1 MTAEVER
8 YQQSSAPVIPITG
21 GTVVPALPPATDVDG
36 WIQVVAQV
44 AMLAER
50 IADTDFVP
58 DALKR
63 KPAAVTAA
71 ILAGREMGVA
81 PMTALQHIN
90 VIKGKPGQD
99 ALLMRALVLAKGHA
113 IEYGDCSDTRALV
126 RGKRRGEETWTEVV
140 FTADQARRAKIDL
153 GGYPEDKLIA
163 RATSRLCRR
172 KFADVISGLSYTL
185 EELQDGDVE
194 FTVGDEQT
202 ALPAADAPA
211 PSAPRTAQRKARA
224 TKTSAPARGGAAA
237 APAPAAP
244 AESPAGP
251 PLPGE
256 DGYDE
261 PHADDERGDPN
272 RKSTTAQNRMMHA
285 LFNEAECTDRD
296 ERLKL
301 TGLLLQRQLDTSAG
315 LTVADAGVIIDALEA
330 LKASGHPDGLAGA
343 AAHLLNEHDLAES
356 EKAIAAEQAT
366 ADDAAGES

>member
-1 MTAEVER
+1 MSAEIEQ
-8 YQQSSAPVIPITG
+8 YNGGQASVIPITG
-21 GTVVPALPPATDVDG
+21 GQVVAPLPPANDVDG
-36 WIQVVAQV
+36 WIAVVQQV
-44 AMLAER
+44 AHLAER

-99 ALLMRALVLAKGHA
+99 ALLMRALVLAAGHT
-113 IEYGDCSDTRALV
+113 IEYGDCNDTRAIV

-140 FTADQARRAKIDL
+140 FTADQARKAQIQL

-194 FTVGDEQT
+194 FTVGETVDVQDP
-202 ALPAADAPA
+202 APAAPKT
-211 PSAPRTAQRKARA
+211 PRTAQRRTAPKRAAAPPPATEKA
-224 TKTSAPARGGAAA
+224 AAA
-237 APAPAAP
+237 APA
-244 AESPAGP
+244 AGP

-256 DGYDE
+256 DNYDE
-261 PHADDERGDPN
+261 PPTGERLDPN
-272 RKSTTAQNRMMHA
+272 GKATAPQVRHMHA
-285 LFNEAECTDRD
+285 LFGEAAIGDDKHRSDR
-296 ERLKL
+296 LTL
-301 TGLLLQRQLDTSAG
+301 TGLLLNREIDTSRG
-315 LTVADAGVIIDALEA
+315 LTVGDAQVVIDAL
-330 LKASGHPDGLAGA
+330 LQLQSSGHPDGLAGA
-343 AAHLLNEHDLAES
+343 VNDLLNEHEVAEL
-356 EKAIAAEQAT
+356 ERQRAEQEHQPAAEQ
-366 ADDAAGES
+366 

>member
-1 MTAEVER
+1 MTEIEHYRGAT
-8 YQQSSAPVIPITG
+8 PVPVA
-21 GTVVPALPPATDVDG
+21 GTATLVQRDPAQDPLDG
-36 WIQVVAQV
+36 WIRVMADVAK
-44 AMLAER
+44 LAEY
-50 IADTDFVP
+50 IADTELVP
-58 DALKR
+58 DAIRR
-63 KPAAVTAA
+63 KPAAVAA
-71 ILAGREMGVA
+71 IILSGREMNLP
-81 PMTALQHIN
+81 PMMSLRHLHI
-90 VIKGKPGQD
+90 VKGKPGMS
-99 ALLMRALVLAKGHA
+99 AELMRAQVLAAGHE
-113 IEYGDCSDTRALV
+113 IEYLETSDSRVTVKGR
-126 RGKRRGEETWTEVV
+126 RRGESEWLTVS

-153 GGYPEDKLIA
+153 GGYPEDKLVA

-172 KFADVISGLSYTL
+172 KFADCIAGIPSVDEL
-185 EELQDGDVE
+185 E
-194 FTVGDEQT
+194 DEVAFVPV
-202 ALPAADAPA
+202 ALDAPA
-211 PSAPRTAQRKARA
+211 PDAEASAPAPARTVQRKPRA

-244 AESPAGP
+244 AVSPAGP

-301 TGLLLQRQLDTSAG
+301 TGLLLQRELDTSAG

-356 EKAIAAEQAT
+356 EKAIAAEQA
-366 ADDAAGES
+366 AADDDAAGES